1 MADSLYRSHSLEKT
15 SSNGEVVTSGT
26 LTTWED
32 NPVSPLNVGDT
43 FQPVPNGP
51 RLKVKRV
58 SINDNVIGLNAGQ
71 PVRQWQISVEGDNE
85 ADVSD
90 TTAEDKHS
98 FAIEQ
103 DNDSILH
110 SGSLSVMSQGDNP
123 PSNISV
129 GDTINIPG
137 VGRLVCRR
145 ISGSDDFND
154 NGVRVWNITY
164 ECSDAPDDSSPSTKY
179 SFSIEDGHSGSMQ
192 VVNDGE
198 SPAITLSVG
207 STFHIPGIG
216 NVKCS
221 KISGSDEFTDN
232 GTHRW
237 TVTYEGSDNEQEAS
251 DDNDNVRYSFSLDV
265 DGASGSMQ
273 EAQYTDTPTF
283 RYSIGNSLRI
293 PGVGSLYC
301 SKVDGSDE
309 FIDDGRHKWNITYEA
324 SSVNPSSVQDTLPDT
339 KYNLAIEKDNDGVLQ
354 KSGSMAVVNQGD
366 SPALNIAVGDS
377 FRVPGVGL
385 LTCSKVSGSD
395 SYSDSGLHLWTMTYE
410 GYVSGGSGGSDQPI
424 TSDSDTKYSFV
435 FDSNSKSGS
444 VEISS
449 ISDAPSARYSIGD
462 NINIPGIGNVTCTKI
477 SGSDS
482 YTENGNRK
490 WTVVFE
496 AASNQNEQEQTQ
508 DSNVKYS
515 FSRER
520 DNNGI
525 VVYSGSK
532 QFTIERNGSIGYSVG
547 GTIDIPFCGTLIC
560 TKISG
565 NDDENGNWVVTVEA
579 SGGGS
584 GSSGQDSS
592 DTGDTSLPNSEKSI
606 SYEINGLTVR
616 SVSGELIALKR
627 SDTPITRKTITLY
640 SDDENSGHS
649 PGDAYESGII
659 TSISSSKETIKNN
672 NVVTRTYYRHNIEVE
687 A

>member
-15 SSNGEVVTSGT
+15 SSNGEVITSGS

-32 NPVSPLNVGDT
+32 NPVSHLNVGDT

-51 RLKVKRV
+51 RLTVKRV
-58 SINDNVIGLNAGQ
+58 TINDNVIGLNAGL

-98 FAIEQ
+98 FSIEL
-103 DNDSILH
+103 DNNSVLH
-110 SGSLSVMSQGDNP
+110 SGSLSVYAQGELP

-164 ECSDAPDDSSPSTKY
+164 ECSDTTDETSHDTKY

-198 SPAITLSVG
+198 APTITLSVG
-207 STFHIPGIG
+207 STFRIPGIG
-216 NVKCS
+216 NVKCT
-221 KISGSDEFTDN
+221 KISGSDEFTDT
-232 GTHRW
+232 GIHRW
-237 TVTYEGSDNEQEAS
+237 TVTYEGSDTSQAS
-251 DDNDNVRYSFSLDV
+251 SADNDNLRYSFSIDA
-265 DGASGSMQ
+265 DQSSGSMHVVQ
-273 EAQYTDTPTF
+273 FGDTPSF
-283 RYSIGNSLRI
+283 SKSIGDNLTI
-293 PGVGSLYC
+293 PGVGSLFC

-309 FIDDGRHKWNITYEA
+309 YTDDGRHKWNITYEA
-324 SSVNPSSVQDTLPDT
+324 TSADPSTLQETLPET
-339 KYNLAIEKDNDGVLQ
+339 KFNLAIEKDNYGVIL

-366 SPALNIAVGDS
+366 CPALDIAVGDS
-377 FRVPGVGL
+377 FSVPGVGL

-395 SYSDSGLHLWTMTYE
+395 SYSDTGIHLWTMTYE
-410 GYVSGGSGGSDQPI
+410 GFLNGEGDTP
-424 TSDSDTKYSFV
+424 SDTSNFDIKYSFV
-435 FDSNSKSGS
+435 LDANSQSGS

-449 ISDAPSARYSIGD
+449 IADAPPKTYSIGD

-482 YTENGNRK
+482 YTENGLRK
-490 WTVVFE
+490 WSVVFE
-496 AASNQNEQEQTQ
+496 ASSDTQDAEQPL

-515 FSRER
+515 FNIEH
-520 DNNGI
+520 DANGA
-525 VVYSGSK
+525 VVCSGSK
-532 QFTIERNGSIGYSVG
+532 QFSIDRNGSIGYSIGAPLV
-547 GTIDIPFCGTLIC
+547 IPFAGTLTC

-565 NDDENGNWVVTVEA
+565 NDDENGNWVVTVEG
-579 SGGGS
+579 SGGGAA
-584 GSSGQDSS
+584 GDDGD
-592 DTGDTSLPNSEKSI
+592 DTGDTSLPETETSI
-606 SYEINGLTVR
+606 SYEINGITVR
-616 SVSGELIALKR
+616 TVSGELIALKR
-627 SDTPITRKTITLY
+627 SDSPITRKNITLY
-640 SDDENSGHS
+640 SDSESSGHS
-649 PGDAYESGII
+649 PGDSFENGII
-659 TSISSSKETIKNN
+659 TSISTSKETIKNN
-672 NVVTRTYYRHNIEVE
+672 NVVTRSYYRHNIEVE